1 MSIKWIFLP
10 FFVFFLLLFSCNETD
25 ESKKKESSKK
35 MASELCNCLNNDST
49 YTFCIMTLQESD
61 PKYEELT
68 QDQLL
73 EEVKNNCPQRLNA
86 ITNTYVE
93 GQ

>member
-1 MSIKWIFLP
+1 MNKKDILYAFFL
-10 FFVFFLLLFSCNETD
+10 FFLLLFSCNETD
-25 ESKKKESSKK
+25 ENEKKESSKK

-49 YTFCIMTLQESD
+49 YTFCIMTLQESN

-68 QDQLL
+68 QEQLL
-73 EEVKNNCPQRLNA
+73 EEVKNNCPKRLNS